1 LFATDVRLESHRR
14 YVPAQGRASYARAVL
29 WRGSSDPLRTNQCEG
44 RISGTLALML
54 TRRIGIVGHGRLGAR
69 TVTGMRRAL
78 VAVVV
83 VACLASAAGCGSAV
97 APRTWV
103 TSVCQSLQPWRAAI
117 SNLNATAQTQM
128 ASAKTPADT
137 RTHVLVLL
145 NGARAASEK
154 ARADVAAAGTPDV
167 DNGADIEKRFVAS
180 LAAVRDA
187 YGRAAT
193 TVRALPAEGAPTFYT
208 GVRAALAQLTADY
221 NQAGADPSKI
231 ASTELQ
237 TDFGQ
242 VAACR

>member
-1 LFATDVRLESHRR
+1 VACRRSTDPWQTKRSE
-14 YVPAQGRASYARAVL
+14 
-29 WRGSSDPLRTNQCEG
+29 WCF
-44 RISGTLALML
+44 SGTSAATS
-54 TRRIGIVGHGRLGAR
+54 TRRIDIVGHPRHGAR

-78 VAVVV
+78 VAVLI
-83 VACLASAAGCGSAV
+83 VACLGSAAGCSSAV

-103 TSVCQSLQPWRAAI
+103 TSVCQSLRPWRTAI

-128 ASAKTPADT
+128 ASAKTPAET
-137 RTHVLVLL
+137 RTHVLALL

-154 ARADVAAAGTPDV
+154 ARTDVAAAGAPDV
-167 DNGADIEKRFVAS
+167 DGGADIEKRFVAS

-187 YGRAAT
+187 YGRAAS
-193 TVRALPAEGAPTFYT
+193 TVGALPANKASTFYT
-208 GVRAALAQLTADY
+208 GVRTALAQLTTDY
-221 NQAGADPSKI
+221 NRAGADPSKI

>member
-1 LFATDVRLESHRR
+1 M
-14 YVPAQGRASYARAVL
+14 
-29 WRGSSDPLRTNQCEG
+29 
-44 RISGTLALML
+44 ML
-54 TRRIGIVGHGRLGAR
+54 TRRIGIVRHGPPGAR

-78 VAVVV
+78 VAVLV
-83 VACLASAAGCGSAV
+83 VACLSSAAGCGSAV

-117 SNLNATAQTQM
+117 SNLNTTAQTQM

-137 RTHVLVLL
+137 RTHVLALL

-154 ARADVAAAGTPDV
+154 ARADVAAAGAPDV
-167 DNGADIEKRFVAS
+167 DGGADIEKRFVAS

-187 YGRAAT
+187 YGRAAV
-193 TVRALPAEGAPTFYT
+193 TVRTLPADKASTFYD
-208 GVRAALAQLTADY
+208 GVRVALAQLTTDY
-221 NQAGADPSKI
+221 NRAGADPSKI

-237 TDFGQ
+237 ADFGQ

>member
-1 LFATDVRLESHRR
+1 MT
-14 YVPAQGRASYARAVL
+14 
-29 WRGSSDPLRTNQCEG
+29 
-44 RISGTLALML
+44 L
-54 TRRIGIVGHGRLGAR
+54 TRRIGIVRHGRLGAR

-78 VAVVV
+78 VAVLV
-83 VACLASAAGCGSAV
+83 VACLSSAAGCGSAV

-103 TSVCQSLQPWRAAI
+103 TSVCQSLRPWRAAI

-137 RTHVLVLL
+137 RTHVLALL

-154 ARADVAAAGTPDV
+154 ARADVAAAGAPDV
-167 DNGADIEKRFVAS
+167 DGGADIETRFVAS

-193 TVRALPAEGAPTFYT
+193 TVRALPADNASTFYD
-208 GVRAALAQLTADY
+208 GVRAALAQLTTDY
-221 NQAGADPSKI
+221 NRAGADPGKI

-237 TDFGQ
+237 ADFGQ
-242 VAACR
+242 VSACR